1 MADDLPDRQVLKEI
15 LAWRA
20 KYRTKEQSPF
30 QNLRCGQI
38 VPHPSNRGGEPIS
51 TSRTKDL
58 AGVVLCD
65 GYHLTEATVDSV
77 VVEVDVDPSGKP
89 RSTFSDHFKFSVELE
104 PDHFI
109 DPDAVISFA
118 GLSHNSL
125 NITAR
130 NVFNGMPG
138 FACDPPATC
147 LEQCTCN
154 AKPIFGEKGE
164 KLRYSMNKLKKAD
177 SDWYTAIV
185 GGTEW
190 EILSRDMDK
199 EEPHAAHTIANALNR
214 RNSAALCTTHLEM
227 MRTLKGLCKPDPRTI
242 EVPWDRVKAQ
252 MIKTF
257 GTAARDDAYF
267 AAYQLIVT
275 AGGHVS
281 ESWDDFFPMGG
292 LSRQRVSP
300 ADQDRNICYSRKI
313 PASFS

>member
-1 MADDLPDRQVLKEI
+1 MTDDVPDQKVIKQS

-20 KYRTKEQSPF
+20 KYGTKVQAPR
-30 QNLRCGQI
+30 QNLFCWQI
-38 VPHPSNRGGEPIS
+38 VPHNSNRGREPIR

-58 AGVVLCD
+58 AGLILSG
-65 GYHLTEATVDSV
+65 GYHHTEATVDSV
-77 VVEVDVDPSGKP
+77 VVDVDVDHSGNPK
-89 RSTFSDHFKFSVELE
+89 RTFSSHFQYSGALG
-104 PDHFI
+104 PDPYI
-109 DPDAVISFA
+109 DPDAVILFA

-125 NITAR
+125 NLTER
-130 NVFNGMPG
+130 NMLNGMPG
-138 FACDPPATC
+138 CACDPPATC

-154 AKPIFGEKGE
+154 AKPILEEKGG

-199 EEPHAAHTIANALNR
+199 EEPGAAHTIAVSLNR
-214 RNSAALCTTHLEM
+214 KNSVAPSTTHLEI
-227 MRTLKGLCKPDPRTI
+227 MRTLQGLCKPEPKTM
-242 EVPWDRVKAQ
+242 EVPWDRVKAK

-257 GTAARDDAYF
+257 GPAARDDAYF

-281 ESWDDFFPMGG
+281 ESWDDFFRWAGYFVNE
-292 LSRQRVSP
+292 SRRQIKTETYVILAKYPP
-300 ADQDRNICYSRKI
+300 A
-313 PASFS
+313 FS